1 MIPNAISSVTASHI
15 KDLVADGISESRE
28 LDYKT
33 ELPTG
38 ADGRI
43 GFLKD
48 VAAFANTSGGDLVFG
63 VDEEVDVNDKRT
75 GRASAI
81 PGLQNLDDAQKL
93 RLEQWVRTGIEP
105 RVYVQLHAV
114 TELDNGPVLV
124 VRVPRSLTGPH
135 MVKDRSQFWA
145 RGNTGNYEMDVD
157 QLRRAFLE
165 SHSLVERVANF
176 HRERVQAMRTDQFT
190 VPLVAGPA
198 FTLHVVPIAGLS
210 GEGIDLQLAKEA
222 VLPPGGGG
230 SPRFNLDGWM
240 VEEPR
245 HDGRSGGYVQVF
257 RNGII
262 EGVECYG
269 NRCNLPGRPANL
281 PAGLPWSVDVTEPH

>member
-15 KDLVADGISESRE
+15 KDLVADGISESRG
-28 LDYKT
+28 LDYKK

-63 VDEEVDVNDKRT
+63 VDEEVDLNGKRT
-75 GRASAI
+75 GRAGAI
-81 PGLQNLDDAQKL
+81 PGLQNLDDVQKL

-105 RVYVQLHAV
+105 RVYVQLYEV
-114 TELDNGPVLV
+114 NELTNGPVLV

-135 MVKDRSQFWA
+135 MVKGRSQFLA

-176 HRERVQAMRTDQFT
+176 HRERVASDPERSVHGPIDGRACFRSARRADHGVIRRTYRSSTGEGSGFAARRRRQ
-190 VPLVAGPA
+190 PA
-198 FTLHVVPIAGLS
+198 F
-210 GEGIDLQLAKEA
+210 
-222 VLPPGGGG
+222 
-230 SPRFNLDGWM
+230 
-240 VEEPR
+240 
-245 HDGRSGGYVQVF
+245 
-257 RNGII
+257 
-262 EGVECYG
+262 
-269 NRCNLPGRPANL
+269 
-281 PAGLPWSVDVTEPH
+281 

>member
-15 KDLVADGISESRE
+15 KDLVADGISESRG
-28 LDYKT
+28 LDYKK

-63 VDEEVDVNDKRT
+63 VDEEVDLNGKRT
-75 GRASAI
+75 GRAGAI
-81 PGLQNLDDAQKL
+81 PGLQNLDDVQKL

-105 RVYVQLHAV
+105 RVYVQLYEV
-114 TELDNGPVLV
+114 NELTNGPVLV

-135 MVKDRSQFWA
+135 MVKGRSQFLA

-176 HRERVQAMRTDQFT
+176 HRERVQAIRNDQFT
-190 VPLVAGPA
+190 VPLMAEPA
-198 FTLHVVPIAGLS
+198 FALHVVPITGLS
-210 GEGIDLQLAKEA
+210 GERIDLQLAKGA

-245 HDGRSGGYVQVF
+245 HDGRSGG
-257 RNGII
+257 
-262 EGVECYG
+262 
-269 NRCNLPGRPANL
+269 A
-281 PAGLPWSVDVTEPH
+281 SVIKCW